1 MKTDPV
7 SDPSA
12 NDSGRRQFLSQIT
25 KVAGSAML
33 LSYSTAGLAR
43 APIQVSEPWT
53 VGQIMDLFM
62 NEVPGGPIKDT
73 VDTLK
78 AGNRD
83 IKVTGIVTTMFATLE
98 VIKKAI
104 DQNANFIVAHE
115 PTFYNHLD
123 KTDWLEND
131 GVYRYKAELL
141 KKHNIAIWRNHDHI
155 HRHFPDGVKMGV
167 ITQLGWEKYF
177 DPTVNYLVVIPAMTL
192 KELIEHIKQKSGMST
207 VRYIGDL
214 SQPCKKI
221 LFNPGFNAGN
231 RIIPAIITEKPD
243 VVLGGEVQE
252 WEVPEYI
259 RDARSTG
266 QPISLVIMGHAD
278 SEEPGSEYMANW
290 LREKVPG
297 VKVAHIPAR
306 NPLSFI

>member
-1 MKTDPV
+1 
-7 SDPSA
+7 
-12 NDSGRRQFLSQIT
+12 
-25 KVAGSAML
+25 
-33 LSYSTAGLAR
+33 
-43 APIQVSEPWT
+43 
-53 VGQIMDLFM
+53 
-62 NEVPGGPIKDT
+62 
-73 VDTLK
+73 
-78 AGNRD
+78 
-83 IKVTGIVTTMFATLE
+83 
-98 VIKKAI
+98 
-104 DQNANFIVAHE
+104 
-115 PTFYNHLD
+115 
-123 KTDWLEND
+123 
-131 GVYRYKAELL
+131 
-141 KKHNIAIWRNHDHI
+141 
-155 HRHFPDGVKMGV
+155 
-167 ITQLGWEKYF
+167 LGWEKYF
-177 DPTVNYLVVIPAMTL
+177 DPKVNYLVVIPAMTL
-192 KELIEHIKQKSGMST
+192 KELIEHIKQKSGIST

-290 LREKVPG
+290 LREKVPD

-306 NPLSFI
+306 NPLSFF